1 MPSFGASRSRASNIY
16 IELSMLGS
24 LSWLG
29 MQWERIVVDL
39 SMDAD
44 AIWTMAWWWCIIAP
58 IDAKLTELL

>member
-1 MPSFGASRSRASNIY
+1 
-16 IELSMLGS
+16 MLGS

-29 MQWERIVVDL
+29 MQWERIVVYL

-58 IDAKLTELL
+58 IDAILTELLCVQQMDY